1 MREPDSLP
9 SRKRRTRRSV
19 IRTKEKK
26 KNAVSTA
33 LMAQKI
39 AMLNSKVTASMY

>member
-19 IRTKEKK
+19 IRTKEK